1 MDCTSGS
8 SSWFA
13 PGSSAFDNVDRGI
26 VSNFT
31 FLNNDWPELF
41 ETAREAEENV
51 ASTPLSPQ

>member
-13 PGSSAFDNVDRGI
+13 PGSSAYDNVDGFI

-31 FLNNDWPELF
+31 FLNNDWPDSYISSIDF
-41 ETAREAEENV
+41 AR
-51 ASTPLSPQ
+51 Q